1 MTNIEKFLKK
11 IGVPSDAIAKLNTEA
26 EDVNIDDIAGEFQN
40 IQRDV
45 LKNNPDFI
53 SSIRGEVKG
62 TELSKIEQK
71 IKKTFGL
78 SAEDIKDKKFDDIIS
93 VAFDKMN
100 KTAGAGAEELQKRL
114 IELTNE
120 NKRLVDEI
128 IPAKEN
134 EAKQAIKTFKRESFI
149 QSAIAKRSLI
159 ISPEVVKPA
168 VQTYLDSNFNI
179 DVDDNGEIIVKTKN
193 NLNPLN
199 NDGTKIVTFDEI
211 LDGHLTTLGVIKQS
225 NGSPSGPGKP
235 GNGTPPATPPAG
247 TGAEPPKYQLAGM
260 AKAQQNAA
268 SLQNMKVFGNESK

>member
-1 MTNIEKFLKK
+1 LN
-11 IGVPSDAIAKLNTEA
+11 GDDAELN
-26 EDVNIDDIAGEFQN
+26 VDDIAAEFQT

-78 SAEDIKDKKFDDIIS
+78 SADDVKDKKFDDIIS

-159 ISPEVVKPA
+159 VSPEVVKPA
-168 VQTYLDSNFNI
+168 VQTYLENNFNV
-179 DVDDNGEIIVKTKN
+179 DVDDNGELIVKTKN

-225 NGSPSGPGKP
+225 NGNPTPPKP
-235 GNGTPPATPPAG
+235 GSPTPPTPP
-247 TGAEPPKYQLAGM
+247 TPGAEAPKYQLAGM
-260 AKAQQNAA
+260 AKAQANAA

>member
-11 IGVPSDAIAKLNTEA
+11 IGVPSEAIAKLNTDA
-26 EDVNIDDIAGEFQN
+26 DDVNIDDIAGEFQN

-53 SSIRGEVKG
+53 GSIRGEVKG

-78 SAEDIKDKKFDDIIS
+78 SAEDVKDKKFDDIIS
-93 VAFDKMN
+93 VAFEKMN
-100 KTAGAGAEELQKRL
+100 KTAGAGAEELQRKL

-120 NKRLVDEI
+120 NKRLVEDI
-128 IPAKEN
+128 IPQKEN

-159 ISPEVVKPA
+159 VSADVVKPA
-168 VQTYLDSNFNI
+168 VQSYLESNFNV
-179 DVDDNGEIIVKTKN
+179 DVDDNGELIVKTKN

-211 LDGHLTTLGVIKQS
+211 LDGHLATLGVIKQS
-225 NGSPSGPGKP
+225 NGSPNAATKP
-235 GNGTPPATPPAG
+235 GIPQPTPTPAG
-247 TGAEPPKYQLAGM
+247 NGAEPPKYQLAGM
-260 AKAQQNAA
+260 AKAQANAA
-268 SLQNMKVFGNESK
+268 SLQTMKVFGNESK

>member
-11 IGVPSDAIAKLNTEA
+11 IGVPSDAITKLNA
-26 EDVNIDDIAGEFQN
+26 ETDDVNIDEIAGEFQN

-45 LKNNPDFI
+45 LKNNPDFV
-53 SSIRGEVKG
+53 SSIRGDVKG

-78 SAEDIKDKKFDDIIS
+78 SAEDVKDKKFDDIIS

-100 KTAGAGAEELQKRL
+100 KTAGAGAEELQRRL

-120 NKRLVDEI
+120 NKHLVDEI
-128 IPAKEN
+128 IPQKEN

-159 ISPEVVKPA
+159 VSPEVVKPA
-168 VQTYLDSNFNI
+168 VQTYLESNFNV
-179 DVDDNGEIIVKTKN
+179 DVDDNGELIVKTKN

-211 LDGHLTTLGVIKQS
+211 LDGHLASLGVIKQS
-225 NGSPSGPGKP
+225 NGNPTPAKP
-235 GNGTPPATPPAG
+235 GNGTPPPPPTA
-247 TGAEPPKYQLAGM
+247 GAEPPKYQLAGM
-260 AKAQQNAA
+260 AKAQANAA
-268 SLQNMKVFGNESK
+268 SLQTMKVFGNESK

>member
-11 IGVPSDAIAKLNTEA
+11 IGVPSEAIGKLNLDDSEL
-26 EDVNIDDIAGEFQN
+26 NIDDIAAEFQI

-53 SSIRGEVKG
+53 GSIRDEIKG
-62 TELSKIEQK
+62 AELSKIEHK

-78 SAEDIKDKKFDDIIS
+78 TSEDIKDKKFDEIIG
-93 VAFDKMN
+93 VAYDKTS
-100 KTAGAGAEELQKRL
+100 KSIGAGAEELQTRL

-159 ISPEVVKPA
+159 ISADVVKPA
-168 VQTYLDSNFNI
+168 VQSYLDTNFNV

-199 NDGTKIVTFDEI
+199 NDGTKIVSFDEI
-211 LDGHLTTLGVIKQS
+211 LDGHLSSLGVIKQS
-225 NGSPSGPGKP
+225 NGGQ
-235 GNGTPPATPPAG
+235 TPPTPGGNQTPPPSAPN
-247 TGAEPPKYQLAGM
+247 GADAPKYQLAGM
-260 AKAQQNAA
+260 AKAQANAA

>member
-11 IGVPSDAIAKLNTEA
+11 IGVPSDAITKLNDDT
-26 EDVNIDDIAGEFQN
+26 DDINIDEIAGDFQN

-78 SAEDIKDKKFDDIIS
+78 SAEDVKDKKFDDIIS

-120 NKRLVDEI
+120 NKHLVDEI
-128 IPAKEN
+128 IPQKEN

-159 ISPEVVKPA
+159 VSPEVVKPA
-168 VQTYLDSNFNI
+168 VQTYLESNFNVDI
-179 DVDDNGEIIVKTKN
+179 DDNGELIVKTKN

-225 NGSPSGPGKP
+225 NGGQQTPPKPTNGAPQTPPSA
-235 GNGTPPATPPAG
+235 NGTEA
-247 TGAEPPKYQLAGM
+247 PKYQLAGM
-260 AKAQQNAA
+260 AKAQANAA
-268 SLQNMKVFGNESK
+268 SLQTMKVFGNESK

>member
-11 IGVPSDAIAKLNTEA
+11 IGVPSDAITKLNGDDQELN
-26 EDVNIDDIAGEFQN
+26 VDDIAAEFQN

-78 SAEDIKDKKFDDIIS
+78 SAEDVKDKKFDDIIS

-120 NKRLVDEI
+120 NKHLVDEI
-128 IPAKEN
+128 IPQKEN

-159 ISPEVVKPA
+159 VSPEVVKPA
-168 VQTYLDSNFNI
+168 VQTYLESNFNV
-179 DVDDNGEIIVKTKN
+179 DVDDNGELVVKTKN

-211 LDGHLTTLGVIKQS
+211 LDGHLASLGVIKQS
-225 NGSPSGPGKP
+225 NGSPTPPKP
-235 GNGTPPATPPAG
+235 GNGTPPPPPTP
-247 TGAEPPKYQLAGM
+247 GAEPPKYQLAGM
-260 AKAQQNAA
+260 AKAQANAA
-268 SLQNMKVFGNESK
+268 SLQTMKVFGNESK

>member
-11 IGVPSDAIAKLNTEA
+11 IGVPSDAITKLNGDDQELN
-26 EDVNIDDIAGEFQN
+26 VDDIAAEFQN

-78 SAEDIKDKKFDDIIS
+78 SAEDVKDKKFDDIIS

-120 NKRLVDEI
+120 NKHLVDEI
-128 IPAKEN
+128 IPQKEN

-159 ISPEVVKPA
+159 VSPEVVKPA
-168 VQTYLDSNFNI
+168 VQTYLESNFNV
-179 DVDDNGEIIVKTKN
+179 DVDDNGELVVKTKN

-211 LDGHLTTLGVIKQS
+211 LDGHLASLGVIKQS
-225 NGSPSGPGKP
+225 NGSPTPPKP
-235 GNGTPPATPPAG
+235 GNGTPPPPPTP
-247 TGAEPPKYQLAGM
+247 GAESPKYQLAGM
-260 AKAQQNAA
+260 AKAQANAA
-268 SLQNMKVFGNESK
+268 SLQTMKVFGNESK

>member
-26 EDVNIDDIAGEFQN
+26 DDVNIDEIAGEFQN

-53 SSIRGEVKG
+53 GSIRGEVKG

-78 SAEDIKDKKFDDIIS
+78 STEDVKDKKFDDIIS
-93 VAFDKMN
+93 VAFEKMN

-128 IPAKEN
+128 IPQKEN

-225 NGSPSGPGKP
+225 NGGQQTPPKQTNGAPQTPPSG
-235 GNGTPPATPPAG
+235 N
-247 TGAEPPKYQLAGM
+247 GAEPPKYQLAGM
-260 AKAQQNAA
+260 AKAQANAA
-268 SLQNMKVFGNESK
+268 SLQTMKVFGNESK

>member
-11 IGVPSDAIAKLNTEA
+11 IGVPSEAITKLNGDDQELN
-26 EDVNIDDIAGEFQN
+26 VDDIAAEFQN

-53 SSIRGEVKG
+53 GSIRGEVKG

-78 SAEDIKDKKFDDIIS
+78 SAEDVKDKKFDDIIGI
-93 VAFDKMN
+93 AFDKMT
-100 KTAGAGAEELQKRL
+100 KTAGAGAEELQTRL

-134 EAKQAIKTFKRESFI
+134 EAKQAIKSFKRESFI

-159 ISPEVVKPA
+159 VSADVVKPA
-168 VQTYLDSNFNI
+168 VQSYLESNFNV
-179 DVDDNGEIIVKTKN
+179 DVDDNGELVVKTKN

-211 LDGHLTTLGVIKQS
+211 LDGHLSTLGVIKQS
-225 NGSPSGPGKP
+225 NGGQTPPKP
-235 GNGTPPATPPAG
+235 GNGAPTPSPVPN
-247 TGAEPPKYQLAGM
+247 GAEPAKYQLAGM
-260 AKAQQNAA
+260 AKAQANAA
-268 SLQNMKVFGNESK
+268 SLQTMKVFGNESK

>member
-11 IGVPSDAIAKLNTEA
+11 IGVPSEAITKLNGDDA
-26 EDVNIDDIAGEFQN
+26 ELNVDDIAAEFQN

-78 SAEDIKDKKFDDIIS
+78 SADDVKDKKFDDIIS

-159 ISPEVVKPA
+159 VSPEVVKPA
-168 VQTYLDSNFNI
+168 VQTYLESNFNV
-179 DVDDNGEIIVKTKN
+179 DVDDNGELVVKTKN

-211 LDGHLTTLGVIKQS
+211 LDGHLASLGVIKQS
-225 NGSPSGPGKP
+225 NGNPTPPKP
-235 GNGTPPATPPAG
+235 GNGTPPPPPTP
-247 TGAEPPKYQLAGM
+247 GAEPPKYQLAGM
-260 AKAQQNAA
+260 AKAQANAA
-268 SLQNMKVFGNESK
+268 SLQTMKVFGNESK

>member
-11 IGVPSDAIAKLNTEA
+11 IGVPSDAIAKLNTDA
-26 EDVNIDDIAGEFQN
+26 DDVNIDDIAGDFQN

-78 SAEDIKDKKFDDIIS
+78 TAEDVKDKKFDDIIS
-93 VAFDKMN
+93 LAFEKMN

-120 NKRLVDEI
+120 NKHLVDEI

-134 EAKQAIKTFKRESFI
+134 EAKQAIKSFKRESII
-149 QSAIAKRSLI
+149 QTAIAKRSLI
-159 ISPEVVKPA
+159 VSPDVVKPA
-168 VQTYLDSNFNI
+168 IQTYLETNFNV
-179 DVDDNGEIIVKTKN
+179 DVDDAGQIVVKTKN

-211 LDGHLTTLGVIKQS
+211 LDGHLATLGVIKQS
-225 NGSPSGPGKP
+225 NG
-235 GNGTPPATPPAG
+235 GTPPPPGGNGGTPPTPPPG
-247 TGAEPPKYQLAGM
+247 GGEPAKYQLAGM
-260 AKAQQNAA
+260 AKAQANAA
-268 SLQNMKVFGNESK
+268 SLQTMKVFGNESK

>member
-11 IGVPSDAIAKLNTEA
+11 IGVPSDAITKLNGDDQELN
-26 EDVNIDDIAGEFQN
+26 VDDIAAEFQN

-78 SAEDIKDKKFDDIIS
+78 SAEDVKDKKFDDIIS

-120 NKRLVDEI
+120 NKHLVDEI
-128 IPAKEN
+128 IPQKEN

-159 ISPEVVKPA
+159 VSPEVVKPA
-168 VQTYLDSNFNI
+168 VQTYLESNFNV
-179 DVDDNGEIIVKTKN
+179 DVDDNGELVVKTKN

-211 LDGHLTTLGVIKQS
+211 LDGHLASLGVIKQS
-225 NGSPSGPGKP
+225 NGNPTPPKP
-235 GNGTPPATPPAG
+235 GNGTPPPPPTP
-247 TGAEPPKYQLAGM
+247 GAEPPKYQLAGM
-260 AKAQQNAA
+260 AKAQANAA
-268 SLQNMKVFGNESK
+268 SLQTMKVFGNESK

>member
-11 IGVPSDAIAKLNTEA
+11 IGVPSDAITKLNGDDQELN
-26 EDVNIDDIAGEFQN
+26 VDDIAAEFQN

-78 SAEDIKDKKFDDIIS
+78 SAEDVKDKKFDDIIS

-120 NKRLVDEI
+120 NKHLVDEI
-128 IPAKEN
+128 IPQKEN

-159 ISPEVVKPA
+159 VSPEVVKPA
-168 VQTYLDSNFNI
+168 VQTYLESNFNV
-179 DVDDNGEIIVKTKN
+179 DVDDNGELV
-193 NLNPLN
+193 
-199 NDGTKIVTFDEI
+199 
-211 LDGHLTTLGVIKQS
+211 
-225 NGSPSGPGKP
+225 
-235 GNGTPPATPPAG
+235 
-247 TGAEPPKYQLAGM
+247 
-260 AKAQQNAA
+260 
-268 SLQNMKVFGNESK
+268 VFSISCFI

>member
-11 IGVPSDAIAKLNTEA
+11 IGVPSDAITKLNA
-26 EDVNIDDIAGEFQN
+26 ETDDVNIDEIAGEFQN

-45 LKNNPDFI
+45 LKNNPDFV

-78 SAEDIKDKKFDDIIS
+78 SAEDVKDKKFDDIIS

-100 KTAGAGAEELQKRL
+100 KTAGAGAEELQRRL

-120 NKRLVDEI
+120 NKHLVDEI
-128 IPAKEN
+128 IPQKEN

-159 ISPEVVKPA
+159 VSPEVVKPA
-168 VQTYLDSNFNI
+168 VQTYLESNFNV
-179 DVDDNGEIIVKTKN
+179 DVDDNGELIVKTKN

-211 LDGHLTTLGVIKQS
+211 LDGHLSSLGVIKQS
-225 NGSPSGPGKP
+225 NGNPTPPKP
-235 GNGTPPATPPAG
+235 GNGTPPPPPTA
-247 TGAEPPKYQLAGM
+247 GAEAPKYQLAGM
-260 AKAQQNAA
+260 AKAQANAA
-268 SLQNMKVFGNESK
+268 SLQTMKVFGNESK

>member
-11 IGVPSDAIAKLNTEA
+11 IGVPSDAITKLNA
-26 EDVNIDDIAGEFQN
+26 ETDDVNIDEIAGDFQN

-78 SAEDIKDKKFDDIIS
+78 SAEDVKDKKFDDIIS

-120 NKRLVDEI
+120 NKHLVDEI
-128 IPAKEN
+128 IPQKEN

-159 ISPEVVKPA
+159 VSPEVVKPA
-168 VQTYLDSNFNI
+168 VQTYLESNFNV
-179 DVDDNGEIIVKTKN
+179 DVDDNGELVVKTKN

-211 LDGHLTTLGVIKQS
+211 LDGHLASLGVIKQS
-225 NGSPSGPGKP
+225 NGSPTPTKQ
-235 GNGTPPATPPAG
+235 GNGTPPPPPTP
-247 TGAEPPKYQLAGM
+247 GAEPPKYQLAGM
-260 AKAQQNAA
+260 AKAQANAA
-268 SLQNMKVFGNESK
+268 SLQTMKVFGNESK

>member
-11 IGVPSDAIAKLNTEA
+11 IGVPSDAITKLNGDDQELN
-26 EDVNIDDIAGEFQN
+26 VDDIAAEFQN

-78 SAEDIKDKKFDDIIS
+78 SAEDVKDKKFDDIIS

-120 NKRLVDEI
+120 NKHLVDEI
-128 IPAKEN
+128 IPQKEN

-159 ISPEVVKPA
+159 VSPEVVKPA
-168 VQTYLDSNFNI
+168 VQTYLESNFNV
-179 DVDDNGEIIVKTKN
+179 DVDDNGELVVKTKN

-211 LDGHLTTLGVIKQS
+211 LDGHLASLGVIKQS
-225 NGSPSGPGKP
+225 NGSPTQTKP
-235 GNGTPPATPPAG
+235 GNGTPTPPPTA
-247 TGAEPPKYQLAGM
+247 GAEPPKYQLAGM
-260 AKAQQNAA
+260 AKAQANAA
-268 SLQNMKVFGNESK
+268 SLQTMKVFGNESK

>member
-11 IGVPSDAIAKLNTEA
+11 IGVPSDTITKLNTDA
-26 EDVNIDDIAGEFQN
+26 DDVNIDDIAGEFQN

-53 SSIRGEVKG
+53 GSVRGEVKG

-78 SAEDIKDKKFDDIIS
+78 SAEDVKDKKFDDIIS

-120 NKRLVDEI
+120 NKRLVEDI
-128 IPAKEN
+128 IPQKEN

-159 ISPEVVKPA
+159 VSADVVKPA
-168 VQTYLDSNFNI
+168 VQSYLESNFNV
-179 DVDDNGEIIVKTKN
+179 DVDDNGELIVKTKN

-211 LDGHLTTLGVIKQS
+211 LDGHLSTLGVIKQS
-225 NGSPSGPGKP
+225 NGGQPPSKP
-235 GNGTPPATPPAG
+235 GIPTPTATPAG
-247 TGAEPPKYQLAGM
+247 NGAEPPKYQLAGM
-260 AKAQQNAA
+260 AKAQANAA
-268 SLQNMKVFGNESK
+268 SLQTMKVFGNESK